1 MKTMED
7 FKKIL
12 RQNHYKTDPLA
23 EGNPKHTIAS
33 RYDLFEEKPRHFGSI
48 DSKITSTSLHKKEM
62 GVWAASGP
70 SLDDC
75 PPFS

>member
-1 MKTMED
+1 MED

-33 RYDLFEEKPRHFGSI
+33 RYDLFEENPRHFGSI
-48 DSKITSTSLHKKEM
+48 DSKITSTSLHKMDM

-70 SLDDC
+70 STDGC